1 MLRIRGLDVV
11 IGNYHYSPD
20 EEEKLLRNH
29 LVNRP
34 RGILLT
40 GFDHTAASRQMLETS
55 GVPCVHMM
63 ELDTRLG
70 TYCVGF
76 SQQQAGAEAARHL
89 LGRGRRRLA
98 YMAAQLDPRVLQRGA
113 GFRQVLEDAGLFDPE
128 LQVSTPQSSSIGL
141 GGELFARL
149 LEQHP
154 DVDGVFFCNDDLA
167 QGAALEA
174 LRLGV
179 AIPERVSLVGF
190 NDLPGSAHMVPRLTS
205 IRTPREEV
213 GQRAAQ
219 VLLGLLDG
227 VTQHSQ
233 VDLGFELVVRES
245 S

>member
-1 MLRIRGLDVV
+1 M
-11 IGNYHYSPD
+11 
-20 EEEKLLRNH
+20 
-29 LVNRP
+29 
-34 RGILLT
+34 
-40 GFDHTAASRQMLETS
+40 
-55 GVPCVHMM
+55 
-63 ELDTRLG
+63 
-70 TYCVGF
+70 
-76 SQQQAGAEAARHL
+76 
-89 LGRGRRRLA
+89 
-98 YMAAQLDPRVLQRGA
+98 
-113 GFRQVLEDAGLFDPE
+113 
-128 LQVSTPQSSSIGL
+128 
-141 GGELFARL
+141 FARL

-233 VDLGFELVVRES
+233 VDLGFEQIGRAHV
-245 S
+245 